1 MQFANKKNCKKSAKN
16 YFLFRREKYG
26 IQIAKKIIE
35 GIKINYL
42 CINTIYNSYKKEVIQ
57 MTAKAKIK
65 VIKKKEL
72 KTTEKPVK
80 AKKIS
85 KQVAAREMVST
96 VSNWVSDFQNRK
108 REETKKAIEN
118 FFSNQPQAS
127 GV

>member
-1 MQFANKKNCKKSAKN
+1 
-16 YFLFRREKYG
+16 
-26 IQIAKKIIE
+26 
-35 GIKINYL
+35 
-42 CINTIYNSYKKEVIQ
+42 

-72 KTTEKPVK
+72 KNTEKPVK
-80 AKKIS
+80 IKKTS

-96 VSNWVSDFQNRK
+96 VSNWVSDFQTRK